1 MNTMTN
7 KIRSIILLS
16 ATAVLQYA
24 ASADGDFYKYTN
36 HYPDRPEYS
45 PTPELFKTPPPSARP
60 QTWWHWVNGNV
71 TREGIDADL
80 KEMADKGY
88 GAAIIFSL
96 GGGKEGQIK
105 FNSPEWF
112 EIFSYAVS
120 KAKEYGIELG
130 IHNCD
135 GWSECGG
142 PWVGVEDSMKA
153 MTWVLKR
160 SDGGEIEIEIGRAH
174 V

>member
-1 MNTMTN
+1 MTN

-16 ATAVLQYA
+16 ATAALQYA

-112 EIFSYAVS
+112 ETFSYVVS
-120 KAKEYGIELG
+120 KA
-130 IHNCD
+130 
-135 GWSECGG
+135 
-142 PWVGVEDSMKA
+142 
-153 MTWVLKR
+153 
-160 SDGGEIEIEIGRAH
+160 
-174 V
+174 